1 MNMSDLTSKVIY
13 PWNMYDRQ
21 DKLGMSS
28 NLVKAKMRYSP
39 GKANPQTLPKYV
51 KNLIESNFGK
61 IGVTIEQPE
70 TFTVKSPVT
79 TSMVSSLPPGVTAV
93 TRIVHK
99 TAVSMQNIMVFN
111 GSDIYAAP
119 PKKHVVTYGVTP
131 TPAIV
136 VTPKLQSKTE
146 KQFNNVGQM
155 KLKQEGVTPRKAKPN
170 NSVTLKRYVKKSVTK
185 PNENVT
191 PVTPV
196 TSVTPVKPVSSNESV
211 TDVLDEMCNT
221 YLSQESFEN
230 VRQFCDISDKCD
242 TKLVNTSIHE
252 FDTMYPHHVLQSL
265 ENVTKVKKDIS
276 SMESLQSKKSMKP
289 KKKSNKIVKLSD
301 LNISMKMFKEQYKN
315 AQIVKYSGLSE
326 YH

>member
-146 KQFNNVGQM
+146 K
-155 KLKQEGVTPRKAKPN
+155 LKQEVMHIKTKSVTPRKAKPN

-185 PNENVT
+185 PNEAVTLVT
-191 PVTPV
+191 P
-196 TSVTPVKPVSSNESV
+196 VTPVKPVSSNESV

-242 TKLVNTSIHE
+242 TKLVNPSIHE

>member
-146 KQFNNVGQM
+146 K
-155 KLKQEGVTPRKAKPN
+155 LKQEVMHIKTKSVTPRKAKPN

-185 PNENVT
+185 PNEAVTLVT
-191 PVTPV
+191 P
-196 TSVTPVKPVSSNESV
+196 VTPVKPVSSNESV

-230 VRQFCDISDKCD
+230 VRQFCDISEKCD
-242 TKLVNTSIHE
+242 TKPFNKSIHE

>member
-146 KQFNNVGQM
+146 K
-155 KLKQEGVTPRKAKPN
+155 LKQEVMHIKTKSVTPRKAKPY

-185 PNENVT
+185 PNEAVTLVT
-191 PVTPV
+191 P
-196 TSVTPVKPVSSNESV
+196 VTPVKPVSSNESV

-242 TKLVNTSIHE
+242 TKLVNPSIHE

>member
-1 MNMSDLTSKVIY
+1 MSDLTSKVIY

-146 KQFNNVGQM
+146 K
-155 KLKQEGVTPRKAKPN
+155 LKQEVMHIKTKSVTPRKAKPN
-170 NSVTLKRYVKKSVTK
+170 NSVTLKRYVKKSVSK
-185 PNENVT
+185 PNEDVNHCLFVYVT
-191 PVTPV
+191 FW
-196 TSVTPVKPVSSNESV
+196 
-211 TDVLDEMCNT
+211 LT
-221 YLSQESFEN
+221 YEN
-230 VRQFCDISDKCD
+230 S
-242 TKLVNTSIHE
+242 LPIH
-252 FDTMYPHHVLQSL
+252 
-265 ENVTKVKKDIS
+265 
-276 SMESLQSKKSMKP
+276 
-289 KKKSNKIVKLSD
+289 NKRFS
-301 LNISMKMFKEQYKN
+301 
-315 AQIVKYSGLSE
+315 
-326 YH
+326 

>member
-1 MNMSDLTSKVIY
+1 
-13 PWNMYDRQ
+13 
-21 DKLGMSS
+21 
-28 NLVKAKMRYSP
+28 
-39 GKANPQTLPKYV
+39 
-51 KNLIESNFGK
+51 
-61 IGVTIEQPE
+61 
-70 TFTVKSPVT
+70 
-79 TSMVSSLPPGVTAV
+79 MVSSLPPGVTAV

-99 TAVSMQNIMVFN
+99 TAVSMHNIMVFN

-146 KQFNNVGQM
+146 K
-155 KLKQEGVTPRKAKPN
+155 LKQEVMHIKTKSVTPRKAKPN

-185 PNENVT
+185 PNEAVTLVT
-191 PVTPV
+191 P
-196 TSVTPVKPVSSNESV
+196 VTPVKPVSSNESV

>member
-1 MNMSDLTSKVIY
+1 
-13 PWNMYDRQ
+13 MYDRQ
-21 DKLGMSS
+21 DKLGISS

-39 GKANPQTLPKYV
+39 GKANTQTIPKYV
-51 KNLIESNFGK
+51 KNLIENNFGK
-61 IGVTIEQPE
+61 IGVTIEQPK

-111 GSDIYAAP
+111 GSDIYSAP

-131 TPAIV
+131 TPAII

-146 KQFNNVGQM
+146 KEYNNEVTHI
-155 KLKQEGVTPRKAKPN
+155 KTKSVTPRKSKPK

-185 PNENVT
+185 PNEPVTLVT
-191 PVTPV
+191 PVQ
-196 TSVTPVKPVSSNESV
+196 PVSSNEV

-230 VRQFCDISDKCD
+230 VRQFIDISDKCD
-242 TKLVNTSIHE
+242 TMVVNTSIHD
-252 FDTMYPHHVLQSL
+252 FDTLYPHNVLQSL

-276 SMESLQSKKSMKP
+276 TKKSLQSKNSMKP

-301 LNISMKMFKEQYKN
+301 LNISMKMFKEQFKN

>member
-61 IGVTIEQPE
+61 IGVTIDQPE

-146 KQFNNVGQM
+146 K
-155 KLKQEGVTPRKAKPN
+155 LKQEVMHIKTKSVTPRKAKPN

-185 PNENVT
+185 PNEAVTLVT
-191 PVTPV
+191 P
-196 TSVTPVKPVSSNESV
+196 VTPVKPVSSNESV

-242 TKLVNTSIHE
+242 TKLVNSSIHE

-265 ENVTKVKKDIS
+265 ENVTQVKKDIS

>member
-146 KQFNNVGQM
+146 K
-155 KLKQEGVTPRKAKPN
+155 LKQEVMHIKTKSVTPRKAKPN

-185 PNENVT
+185 PNEAVTLVT
-191 PVTPV
+191 P
-196 TSVTPVKPVSSNESV
+196 VTPVKPVSSNESV